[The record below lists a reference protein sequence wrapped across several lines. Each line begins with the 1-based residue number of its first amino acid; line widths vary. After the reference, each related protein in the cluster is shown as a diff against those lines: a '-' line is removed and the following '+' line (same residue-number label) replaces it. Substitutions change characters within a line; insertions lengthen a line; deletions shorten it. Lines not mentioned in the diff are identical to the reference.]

1 MAAHN
6 ELGKEGEDA
15 ACAYLER
22 EGYVIVER
30 NWRYHRFEIDII
42 AECKDYIVFVEVKTR
57 ANEHWGNPEDFI
69 TKGQIK
75 RIVAAADFYLQEY
88 NIDKDARFD
97 VFAIVKRNGKLEL
110 EYFDDAFMAPIN

>member
-6 ELGKEGEDA
+6 ELGKEGENA
-15 ACAYLER
+15 ACAYLEK

-42 AECKDYIVFVEVKTR
+42 AENDEFIVFVEVKTR
-57 ANEHWGNPEDFI
+57 ATDDWGNPEDFI
-69 TKGQIK
+69 SKGQIK

-88 NIDKDARFD
+88 EIEKDARFD
-97 VFAIVKRNGKLEL
+97 VIAVIKNNGGIEL
-110 EYFDDAFMAPIN
+110 EHIDDAFMAPMN